1 MAGAVGNLA
10 HFGSGRRPSAIV
22 PPGCFA
28 AMRRWVN
35 WSSLCVGSYFADPFS
50 LPRFVAA
57 NALAITALSA
67 AGHAA
72 EWDVRARHRCTQMRC
87 VRVTVPLSLL
97 GFAAA
102 E

>member
-1 MAGAVGNLA
+1 MAGSVGNLV
-10 HFGSGRRPSAIV
+10 HCGSRRRPSAIV
-22 PPGCFA
+22 PPSCFA
-28 AMRRWVN
+28 GTRRWVI
-35 WSSLCVGSYFADPFS
+35 WSSLCLGSYFATLFS
-50 LPRFVAA
+50 PPRFVAA
-57 NALAITALSA
+57 NALAISALSA
-67 AGHAA
+67 SGHSA